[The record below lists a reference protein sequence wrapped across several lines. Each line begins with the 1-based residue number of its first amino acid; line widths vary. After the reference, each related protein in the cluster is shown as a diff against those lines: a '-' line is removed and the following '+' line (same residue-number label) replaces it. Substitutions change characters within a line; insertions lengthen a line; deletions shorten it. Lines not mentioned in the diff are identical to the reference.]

1 MMWHMARRC
10 FVLSAFAS
18 AGLLAS
24 AAMCLAVEPTTHGA
38 ASGFERAIGM
48 ALPRTVKLYGLGA
61 GVQEGYGTGVIIS
74 PEGRVLTVL
83 SLLLDTPKLRAT
95 TADGQRYE
103 ANVLRR
109 DKERQLALLQLVPRS
124 DEEPVASDAPI
135 GTFPYFDVCTEP
147 ELRPGDWVLAAGNS
161 FKVADGAE
169 PVSLSHGVFSTRTA
183 LDAQRRVRD
192 FPYDGDVLVIDA
204 ITSNP
209 GAPGSALVNIDG
221 AFVGLIGRVVMSNLT
236 NTHFN
241 YAMPGDVVCQ
251 FVRTDPDAANGEGAG
266 TEGTAESSKKPVDLG
281 IRIASAGYQKV
292 LPFVER
298 VRAGSP
304 AEKAGV
310 RKDDLI
316 LSVNGRAVAD
326 AAEYQQ
332 RMESV
337 ERGRPVTLVIRRG
350 RAIVDV
356 QVNWPGG
363 VQ

>member
-1 MMWHMARRC
+1 MTWHRFGR
-10 FVLSAFAS
+10 FSLWVGLAS
-18 AGLLAS
+18 LGLLSNGAVLLADGS
-24 AAMCLAVEPTTHGA
+24 IEPAAG
-38 ASGFERAIGM
+38 SGFERAIGA

-74 PEGRVLTVL
+74 PDGRVLTVL
-83 SLLLDTPKLRAT
+83 SLLLDTPRLRAT
-95 TADGQRYE
+95 MADGRRYE
-103 ANVLRR
+103 AKVLRR
-109 DKERQLALLQLVPRS
+109 DKARQLALLQLVPRS
-124 DEEPVASDAPI
+124 DEGEAAGDTSI
-135 GTFPYFDVCTEP
+135 GPFPYFEVCAEP

-251 FVRTDPDAANGEGAG
+251 FVGAGADSPDGEDAVAEGAV
-266 TEGTAESSKKPVDLG
+266 EPSKKPVDLG

-304 AEKAGV
+304 AEKAGM

-326 AAEYQQ
+326 AAEFQQ

-337 ERGRPVTLVIRRG
+337 ERGRAVSLVIRRG

-356 QVNWPGG
+356 QVSWPDGE
-363 VQ
+363 Q